1 MNDPTP
7 LLLVVLLMAAVVV
20 FAYFYLKRAQR
31 RSVSTTESASLSPST
46 PTRPAESSVDDRSSD
61 GGPVA

>member
-1 MNDPTP
+1 
-7 LLLVVLLMAAVVV
+7 MAAVVV

-31 RSVSTTESASLSPST
+31 RSVSTTDSASLSSST
-46 PTRPAESSVDDRSSD
+46 PTRSAESSVDDRSSD